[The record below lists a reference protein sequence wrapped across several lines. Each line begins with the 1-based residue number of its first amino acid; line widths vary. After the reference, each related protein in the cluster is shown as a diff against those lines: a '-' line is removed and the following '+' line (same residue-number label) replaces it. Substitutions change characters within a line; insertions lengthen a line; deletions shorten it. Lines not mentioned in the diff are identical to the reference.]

1 MKTNTTTRSARFGL
15 LAGLSLS
22 FTLCAQDGTPVP
34 PAQPEAAQPAAA
46 QPAAVVADS
55 VSISEADEYAR
66 SLNAVPDPEQLYAYH
81 DLLASA
87 PHDAGTP
94 GDKAVVDELA
104 RMFESFGLMVEKQE
118 LQLYL
123 SRPVSAGVR
132 VFAKDLDADGLGL
145 SLREKEVEGDS
156 FVGNPEA
163 RPGWNAYSG
172 SGEAVGEVVYA
183 NYGRLEDF
191 AKLKQLGIDCTGKV
205 VIARYGGNFRG
216 YKAKYAQDA
225 GAVGL
230 IIYTDPQQDGWGKG
244 LSWPEGGYAN
254 GTHIQRGSILT
265 LDYTGDPLTPF
276 AEASADAKRLSPE
289 GVALPKIP
297 VQPMGWDA
305 ARQILSRMAGEQ
317 APGNWQ
323 GGLDFRYRLT
333 GGEALTV
340 RVAVEQVRELTTT
353 WNVIATL
360 PGEFEPEREVII
372 GAHHDSWGYGA
383 SDSMSGMIC
392 VVEAAR
398 AFGELAQ
405 QGISPRRTL
414 RFAGWAAE
422 EHGIIGSAEYVES
435 RARELS
441 AGAVAYINLDMAAM
455 GPNFGASA
463 SPSLRRVVSDAAR
476 HVPQA
481 RAHDESVWQNWVK
494 DPADRE
500 SMPSIGNLGGGS
512 DHVGFL
518 CHVCVPSISMHSGGS
533 AGTSYHST
541 YDNLDWYR
549 AVVGEDY
556 EPALMITRMA
566 VGVAARLAHEPVL
579 PLHPEKYIDEVREHT
594 ERLGDGIE
602 DAGEKLSVRLIQDVL
617 RPNFTRPAP
626 GWNLNGSRGEAMS
639 QDVID
644 RINAEIIAI
653 ERSWCGDTFDDGR
666 PWYRNGFVA
675 PDATSGYAAWVLP
688 GIQRG
693 IFTGDVDHLSAQAVA
708 LINWAGDT
716 RSRLSSVRREIESS
730 NPVDVGEA
738 DKAPDPAGGRFQLE
752 TIKIEALPARPGD
765 TPSAQDDDPPAAQ
778 DDAPT
783 DDG

>member
-1 MKTNTTTRSARFGL
+1 MNTNTALWSSRLGL
-15 LAGLSLS
+15 LIGLACSVS
-22 FTLCAQDGTPVP
+22 LCAQTAEV
-34 PAQPEAAQPAAA
+34 PAAA
-46 QPAAVVADS
+46 PSPGEAAATSQPN
-55 VSISEADEYAR
+55 SEAERYAAA
-66 SLNAVPDPEQLYAYH
+66 LNAIPDPEQLYGYH
-81 DLLASA
+81 DLLASEL
-87 PHDAGTP
+87 HDAGTP
-94 GDKAVVDELA
+94 GDKAVVEELA
-104 RMFESFGLMVEKQE
+104 RLFESFGLMVEKQE

-132 VFAKDLDADGLGL
+132 VFAADLAADGLDL
-145 SLREKEVEGDS
+145 ALREKDVEGDS

-172 SGEAVGEVVYA
+172 SGEASGEVVYA
-183 NYGRLEDF
+183 NHGRLEDF
-191 AKLKQLGIDCTGKV
+191 ARLKELGVDCTGKI

-216 YKAKYAQDA
+216 YKAKYAQEA

-230 IIYTDPQQDGWGKG
+230 IIYTDPAQDGWGRG
-244 LSWPEGGYAN
+244 VSWPEGGYAN
-254 GTHIQRGSILT
+254 GSHIQRGSILT

-276 AEASADAKRLSPE
+276 AEANAEATRLSPE

-305 ARQILSRMAGEQ
+305 AREILSRMTGEQ
-317 APGNWQ
+317 APSGWQ
-323 GGLDFRYRLT
+323 GGLDFRYRVT
-333 GGEALTV
+333 GGESVTV
-340 RVAVEQVRELTTT
+340 TMAVEQVRELTTT

-360 PGEFEPEREVII
+360 PGELEPEREVII

-398 AFGELAQ
+398 SFGELAA
-405 QGISPRRTL
+405 QGVLPRRTV

-463 SPSLRRVVSDAAR
+463 SPSLWGVVNAASKG
-476 HVPQA
+476 VPQA
-481 RAHDESVWQNWVK
+481 RAHDETVWQNWVK
-494 DPADRE
+494 DPSNDGSTPA
-500 SMPSIGNLGGGS
+500 IGNLGGGS

-518 CHVCVPSISMHSGGS
+518 CHVCVPSISMSSGGS

-566 VGVAARLAHEPVL
+566 IGVAARLAHERVL
-579 PLHPEKYIDEVREHT
+579 PLNPVAYAGVVIDQAGSLGEDDSVSRDSLSRARSTVSGTMPAYGGGAFWSHPH
-594 ERLGDGIE
+594 
-602 DAGEKLSVRLIQDVL
+602 AGEL
-617 RPNFTRPAP
+617 
-626 GWNLNGSRGEAMS
+626 GEEQVA
-639 QDVID
+639 Q
-644 RINAEIIAI
+644 INAELMAI
-653 ERSWCGDTFDDGR
+653 ERAWCADAFDDGR

-688 GIQRG
+688 GLRRAL
-693 IFTGDVDHLSAQAVA
+693 FARDAAHLQAQAEA
-708 LINWAGDT
+708 IAAWGAQLQDRT
-716 RSRLSSVRREIESS
+716 RAIGSELAQLGRE
-730 NPVDVGEA
+730 EA
-738 DKAPDPAGGRFQLE
+738 QGADAPDPAGGRFELE
-752 TIKIEALPARPGD
+752 TIRIVPVPAAREESGESPGD
-765 TPSAQDDDPPAAQ
+765 
-778 DDAPT
+778 
-783 DDG
+783 DGPG